1 MLMVVKFRYLRHLIA
16 RWPHTVVPLG
26 AIAALGAAM
35 ALYVTFGFGSLASIS
50 TKSMEVHADFDIF
63 WRSAEALWEGRDIYD
78 TGAEL
83 ANLNPPFWTVLIS
96 PLGLLKPIIAYH
108 LFVLLT
114 ILVTIGYLA
123 WTASELELRAE
134 WVLGGGSALLLS
146 SPMLSTLALGQ
157 IYSLLALGLVAAWV
171 ADRRNRSV
179 LSGVALGLVVAV
191 KPLLAPVVLWPLVS
205 RKWQAFVAALIAG
218 TAVTLVGEIVAGA
231 GTTLDWIR
239 YISTLHPDGYWD
251 NNTIPGAASRI
262 FTENDYVEPIASV
275 PWALPVAYALGIGSV
290 ILTAVV
296 ARRDPDMGL
305 WALVAAS
312 LLASP
317 IAWHNYLVLLGPAVL
332 LLLARGWVAP
342 ACLLLALQL
351 IPPDWSAPW
360 RYGEAPW
367 APLVLTFYLYILV
380 VYWLT
385 LLFASERKQPAVQ
398 DHSPGSTL
406 H

>member
-1 MLMVVKFRYLRHLIA
+1 MLMVVKFRYLRHLIE
-16 RWPHTVVPLG
+16 RWSYTVVPLG
-26 AIAALGAAM
+26 AIAALGVAM
-35 ALYVTFGFGSLASIS
+35 ALYANFGFGILASIS
-50 TKSMEVHADFDIF
+50 TDSMEVHADFDTF

-96 PLGLLKPIIAYH
+96 PLGLLKPVTAYH
-108 LFVLLT
+108 LFVILSL
-114 ILVTIGYLA
+114 LVTISYLA
-123 WTASELELRAE
+123 WTASELDLQAG

-171 ADRRNRSV
+171 ADRRDRSV

-205 RKWQAFVAALIAG
+205 RKWQAFAATLIAG
-218 TAVTLVGEIVAGA
+218 TAVTLVGVIVAGA

-239 YISTLHPDGYWD
+239 YTSRLRADGFWD

-275 PWALPVAYALGIGSV
+275 PWALPVAYALGIGGV

-296 ARRDPDMGL
+296 ARRDPEMGL

-332 LLLARGWVAP
+332 LLLARGWVASG
-342 ACLLLALQL
+342 CLLLALQL

-360 RYGEAPW
+360 RHGEAPW
-367 APLVLTFYLYILV
+367 APLALTFYLYILV

-385 LLFASERKQPAVQ
+385 LLVASERKQPTVQ
-398 DHSPGSTL
+398 DHSPGLTL